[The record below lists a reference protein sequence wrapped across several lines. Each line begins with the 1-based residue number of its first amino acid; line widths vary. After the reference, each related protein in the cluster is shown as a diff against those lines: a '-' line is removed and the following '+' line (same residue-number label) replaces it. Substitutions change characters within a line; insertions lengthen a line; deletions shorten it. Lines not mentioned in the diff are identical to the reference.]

1 MIEYVGLSEHL
12 YTLLAFKPNSGAT
25 VFLFW
30 AAILEAD
37 GPEELGFDRGVLLST
52 FGTTAFTSLSLSSGS
67 AYFCLEAVVHRGV
80 PDLEYAVRGTGWR
93 DV

>member
-1 MIEYVGLSEHL
+1 MIEYVGLSEPL
-12 YTLLAFKPNSGAT
+12 YTLLAFKPNSGVT

-37 GPEELGFDRGVLLST
+37 GPEELGFEWGVLLSA
-52 FGTTAFTSLSLSSGS
+52 FGTTALTSLSLSSGS
-67 AYFCLEAVVHRGV
+67 AYVCLETVVHRGL
-80 PDLEYAVRGTGWR
+80 PDLEYAVRGMGWW

>member
-1 MIEYVGLSEHL
+1 MGLSDCL

-37 GPEELGFDRGVLLST
+37 GPEELGFDRGVLLSV
-52 FGTTAFTSLSLSSGS
+52 FGTTTLASLSLSSGS
-67 AYFCLEAVVHRGV
+67 TYVCLEAVFRRGL
-80 PDLEYAVRGTGWR
+80 PNLEYAVIGTGWW